1 MSTTNN
7 SVELEIIE
15 VDETPPLKETQITFA
30 DIIAGLNRASAVA
43 SASGAGTKD
52 PPDDSNSEFS
62 DSDLSDDKRDEIV
75 GLDADSG
82 EDGTE
87 EDATE
92 EDVIYS
98 ICEQSPTETISK
110 KTGYVSKLQ
119 SFLAAHFFKD
129 LGMGLKKGL
138 KKGKNGKGED
148 EDEDDNDVLRDDN
161 DQVPMTPTSTA
172 PIDRKVKFKKLS
184 YRDVELQI
192 DKYYSDINHK
202 YSSAFD
208 ILASY
213 LKGHKIIYMESKS
226 YAEEHLNYLMMP
238 AIVLSTTATVLSA
251 LTKMYQWGALAIA
264 AVNGV
269 ISFLLALVNY
279 FKLDAATEAHKIS
292 AHQYDKLQTSVEF
305 SSGSVLLFRNFDLDL
320 GCTKFLTTDQRTALR
335 TKKYENKKAMEQE
348 MMNKLTDVEKKISE
362 IKETNQFIIP
372 RSIRVRYP
380 VIYNTNIFSV
390 IKRIDDHR
398 KTTITNLKNVK
409 NGIRFINAIEKKNNF
424 TLSGT
429 HRGKLQIL
437 FAMKRELVKDVLL
450 LKSAFSVIDQMFN
463 QEIANAEVLRD
474 RWFWSILYTYDKLPD
489 PLSLNG
495 FIGELMDPFRDKDE
509 DDATGAT
516 GSSSSNMKN
525 MKNMIKTMIEK
536 TVKDE
541 YASRSGSG
549 SGNNSG
555 SNSVR
560 SRRPSV
566 SSRSASM
573 SLQADELV

>member
-1 MSTTNN
+1 
-7 SVELEIIE
+7 
-15 VDETPPLKETQITFA
+15 
-30 DIIAGLNRASAVA
+30 
-43 SASGAGTKD
+43 
-52 PPDDSNSEFS
+52 
-62 DSDLSDDKRDEIV
+62 
-75 GLDADSG
+75 
-82 EDGTE
+82 
-87 EDATE
+87 
-92 EDVIYS
+92 
-98 ICEQSPTETISK
+98 
-110 KTGYVSKLQ
+110 
-119 SFLAAHFFKD
+119 
-129 LGMGLKKGL
+129 
-138 KKGKNGKGED
+138 
-148 EDEDDNDVLRDDN
+148 
-161 DQVPMTPTSTA
+161 
-172 PIDRKVKFKKLS
+172 
-184 YRDVELQI
+184 
-192 DKYYSDINHK
+192 
-202 YSSAFD
+202 
-208 ILASY
+208 
-213 LKGHKIIYMESKS
+213 MESKS

-320 GCTKFLTTDQRTALR
+320 GCTKFLTTDQRNALR

-541 YASRSGSG
+541 YA
-549 SGNNSG
+549 NNNKSI
-555 SNSVR
+555 SKSKSVR
-560 SRRPSV
+560 SRRPSI

>member
-1 MSTTNN
+1 MG
-7 SVELEIIE
+7 
-15 VDETPPLKETQITFA
+15 D
-30 DIIAGLNRASAVA
+30 
-43 SASGAGTKD
+43 
-52 PPDDSNSEFS
+52 
-62 DSDLSDDKRDEIV
+62 
-75 GLDADSG
+75 
-82 EDGTE
+82 
-87 EDATE
+87 
-92 EDVIYS
+92 
-98 ICEQSPTETISK
+98 
-110 KTGYVSKLQ
+110 
-119 SFLAAHFFKD
+119 HFFKD
-129 LGMGLKKGL
+129 LGKLAQK
-138 KKGKNGKGED
+138 ED
-148 EDEDDNDVLRDDN
+148 FQDHH
-161 DQVPMTPTSTA
+161 PASYIAMTDAPT
-172 PIDRKVKFKKLS
+172 IDRKVKFKKLS
-184 YRDVELQI
+184 YRDVEQQI

-251 LTKMYQWGALAIA
+251 LTKMYEWGALAIA

-320 GCTKFLTTDQRTALR
+320 DLGTGTTGVKFLSSEQRAALR
-335 TKKYENKKAMEQE
+335 AKKYENKKAMELE

-372 RSIRVRYP
+372 RCIRVRYP

-463 QEIANAEVLRD
+463 QEIANAEVLRN
-474 RWFWSILYTYDKLPD
+474 RWFWSICYTYGKLPD

-495 FIGELMDPFRDKDE
+495 FIEELMDPFKDKE
-509 DDATGAT
+509 DNDTNRGGGGSGSGGGSWGASKN
-516 GSSSSNMKN
+516 GNMKEL
-525 MKNMIKTMIEK
+525 IQTFIEK
-536 TVKDE
+536 TVKEE
-541 YASRSGSG
+541 YAQRGDNKG
-549 SGNNSG
+549 IDNRAPFYK
-555 SNSVR
+555 SNSNTSKR
-560 SRRPSV
+560 SSI
-566 SSRSASM
+566 SSRKM

>member
-1 MSTTNN
+1 
-7 SVELEIIE
+7 
-15 VDETPPLKETQITFA
+15 
-30 DIIAGLNRASAVA
+30 
-43 SASGAGTKD
+43 
-52 PPDDSNSEFS
+52 
-62 DSDLSDDKRDEIV
+62 
-75 GLDADSG
+75 
-82 EDGTE
+82 
-87 EDATE
+87 
-92 EDVIYS
+92 
-98 ICEQSPTETISK
+98 
-110 KTGYVSKLQ
+110 
-119 SFLAAHFFKD
+119 
-129 LGMGLKKGL
+129 
-138 KKGKNGKGED
+138 
-148 EDEDDNDVLRDDN
+148 
-161 DQVPMTPTSTA
+161 
-172 PIDRKVKFKKLS
+172 
-184 YRDVELQI
+184 
-192 DKYYSDINHK
+192 
-202 YSSAFD
+202 
-208 ILASY
+208 
-213 LKGHKIIYMESKS
+213 
-226 YAEEHLNYLMMP
+226 
-238 AIVLSTTATVLSA
+238 
-251 LTKMYQWGALAIA
+251 MYKWGALAIA

-320 GCTKFLTTDQRTALR
+320 GCTKSLSSDQRAALR

-372 RSIRVRYP
+372 RSIRIRYP

-424 TLSGT
+424 TLSGA

-474 RWFWSILYTYDKLPD
+474 RWFWSIFYTYKELPD

-509 DDATGAT
+509 DDASGGGTP
-516 GSSSSNMKN
+516 NMKN
-525 MKNMIKTMIEK
+525 MKNMIKAFIEK

-541 YASRSGSG
+541 YAQKKNTKGKT
-549 SGNNSG
+549 NH
-555 SNSVR
+555 SVVK
-560 SRRPSV
+560 RPSV
-566 SSRSASM
+566 SSRSV
-573 SLQADELV
+573 SLSLHADELV